1 VSHARLSPLDASF
14 LAVETRTAH
23 MHVGWVSL
31 FEPPPDGIGFEEI
44 RAHIAGRVHRVPR
57 FRQRLATVPLGLGD
71 PVWVDDDRF
80 DLDRHVC
87 ATTAGDID
95 EVANAV
101 FSVPLRRDRPLW
113 ELWIADGLENGLV
126 GVVGKVHHCMVDGIG
141 ALELALLLLDPT
153 PEPARSDD
161 DGWCPAP
168 RPSRLSLLAE
178 GLAERARE
186 QLEVARLPARLLSS
200 PRRLGDAAREAGRVL
215 TSLGDSLRPA
225 PLITGINE
233 PISSDRLLVRAR
245 RPMQELRTIADR
257 FGTTI
262 NDVVLAVSAGAV
274 GRFTEERGELPVRL
288 KAMVPVNARRNGA
301 SYRNGGNQ
309 LAYMFV
315 DLPCDVHDP
324 LARLTEV
331 STATRSR
338 KRAGGPEGAA
348 TLMGV
353 MGYIPAPLKWLAS
366 RVATSPR
373 TFNLIISNIPGPSE
387 RLYMCGCE
395 LREAYPVVPLAD
407 RHALS
412 IGFTSIRDQAC
423 FGLYADRRT
432 LPDVHVLPED
442 IHDAVDEL
450 LRHATTTPPRP
461 PSPTRQPALV

>member
-31 FEPPPDGIGFEEI
+31 FEPPPDGISFEQL
-44 RAHIAGRVHRVPR
+44 RAHVAGRVQRVPR
-57 FRQRLATVPLGLGD
+57 FRQRLATVPFGLGD
-71 PVWVDDDRF
+71 PVWVDDERF

-87 ATTAGDID
+87 ATAAGDID
-95 EVANAV
+95 EIAEAV

-113 ELWIADGLENGLV
+113 ELWIADGLDNGLV
-126 GVVGKVHHCMVDGIG
+126 GIVGKIHHCMVDGIG
-141 ALELALLLLDPT
+141 ALELALLLLDATPQPT
-153 PEPARSDD
+153 PAGDD
-161 DGWCPAP
+161 DWCPQP
-168 RPSRLSLLAE
+168 CPSRLSLLAE

-186 QLEVARLPARLLSS
+186 QLQVASLPARLLSS
-200 PRRLGDAAREAGRVL
+200 PRRVGDAVQQAGRVL

-233 PISSDRLLVRAR
+233 PISADRLLVRAR
-245 RPMQELRTIADR
+245 RPLSELRLIADR

-262 NDVVLAVSAGAV
+262 NDVVLAVCAGAV
-274 GRFTEERGELPVRL
+274 GRFMEERGELPVRL
-288 KAMVPVNARRNGA
+288 KAMVPVNARRTGMASGA
-301 SYRNGGNQ
+301 GNH

-315 DLPCDVHDP
+315 DLPCNVHDP
-324 LARLTEV
+324 VARLTEV

-338 KRAGGPEGAA
+338 KHSGEPEGAA

-387 RLYMCGCE
+387 RLYMRGCE

-423 FGLYADRRT
+423 FGLYADRLT
-432 LPDVHVLPED
+432 LPDVRVLPED
-442 IHDAVDEL
+442 IHDSVDEL
-450 LRHATTTPPRP
+450 LQLATAPRP
-461 PSPTRQPALV
+461 ASPSPRQPALV